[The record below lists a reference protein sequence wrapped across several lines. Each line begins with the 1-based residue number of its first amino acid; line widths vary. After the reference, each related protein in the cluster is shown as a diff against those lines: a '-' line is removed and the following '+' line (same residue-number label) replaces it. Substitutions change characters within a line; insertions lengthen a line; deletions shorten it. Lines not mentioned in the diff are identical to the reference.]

1 MRFTRCHHHRTQV
14 AVRLLLT
21 GLVAL
26 PAVFALAACGMN
38 APQDGKGAAPS
49 SFDKQLHDRLPA
61 DIRRAGVVRIGT
73 DASYA
78 PASFFA
84 PDGRTIVGFEPDLAA
99 ALERTLGIRIKMINI
114 DFTDALPLVETGQV
128 DAVMSAMTDTIERR
142 AHADF
147 IDYFSAGTAILVQRG
162 NPHGIS
168 DLSGLCGAV
177 VAVEE
182 GTTQVDML
190 KRAQPACGRR
200 TIDIQTYPTNSDAL
214 LQLRTGRAVA
224 VLNDYP
230 PAVYTTTDGKT
241 RNHFQLASTT
251 QYEPGP
257 YGIAIAKDRPQLRDV
272 LFDAMAKMIRS
283 GSYAEIL
290 HRWSVSDGAL
300 PSITINGGTTAP
312 PKALP
317 NS

>member
-1 MRFTRCHHHRTQV
+1 MRITSWPHRRAQV
-14 AVRLLLT
+14 AV
-21 GLVAL
+21 GMVIGMVAMS
-26 PAVFALAACGMN
+26 AVFALAACGTN
-38 APQDGKGAAPS
+38 APEVGNAVASS

-84 PDGRTIVGFEPDLAA
+84 QDGRTIVGFEPDLAA
-99 ALERTLGIRIKMINI
+99 ALEQTLGIRIKMINI
-114 DFTDALPLVETGQV
+114 DFTDALPLVEAGRV
-128 DAVMSAMTDTIERR
+128 DAVMSAMTDTAERR
-142 AHADF
+142 ARVDF

-190 KRAQPACGRR
+190 KRAQPACGREP
-200 TIDIQTYPTNSDAL
+200 IEIQTYPTNSDAL

-230 PAVYTTTDGKT
+230 PAVYATTGAKT

-251 QYEPGP
+251 QYEPGA

-300 PSITINGGTTAP
+300 ASITINGGSTAP
-312 PKALP
+312 PNALP
-317 NS
+317 KT

>member
-1 MRFTRCHHHRTQV
+1 MQ
-14 AVRLLLT
+14 
-21 GLVAL
+21 
-26 PAVFALAACGMN
+26 
-38 APQDGKGAAPS
+38 Q
-49 SFDKQLHDRLPA
+49 
-61 DIRRAGVVRIGT
+61 
-73 DASYA
+73 
-78 PASFFA
+78 
-84 PDGRTIVGFEPDLAA
+84 
-99 ALERTLGIRIKMINI
+99 TLGIRIKMVNI
-114 DFTDALPLVETGQV
+114 DFTDALPLVESGRV
-128 DAVMSAMTDTIERR
+128 DAVMSAMTDTTDRQ
-142 AHADF
+142 AQADF
-147 IDYFSAGTAILVQRG
+147 IDYFSAGSAILVQRG
-162 NPHGIS
+162 NPYGIS
-168 DLSGLCGAV
+168 DLSGLCGKV

-200 TIDIQTYPTNSDAL
+200 AIDIQTYPTNSDAL
-214 LQLRTGRAVA
+214 LRLRTGRAVA

-230 PAVYTTTDGKT
+230 PAVYTTTDPKT

-300 PSITINGGTTAP
+300 PSITINGGSTAP
-312 PKALP
+312 ANALP
-317 NS
+317 KT